1 MNFVAGLLTAVL
13 VIDSLFLILLIL
25 VQLPK
30 KEAGVGQAFGGGATD
45 ALFGAG
51 TGNALTNMTKYAAGI
66 FLTLC
71 LVLYIMGGAARKGGS
86 SVREELKKAS
96 ATSVLPPKAP
106 APTTLTAPPV
116 AIPPASI
123 LPNAPGSAPSQPVQI
138 KGTNS
143 AQIAEELKSVLS
155 NGAVPAPAPKSAP
168 APALLTTTNAP
179 APKAVAPAPATAPS
193 TTPPVKK

>member
-1 MNFVAGLLTAVL
+1 MTFVAGLLTAVL
-13 VIDSLFLILLIL
+13 VLDSLFLILLIL

-71 LVLYIMGGAARKGGS
+71 LVLYVMGGQARKAGS
-86 SVREELKKAS
+86 GVRDALKKEQS
-96 ATSVLPPKAP
+96 GSVLPPKAP
-106 APTTLTAPPV
+106 APATIAAPAVTLPPQ
-116 AIPPASI
+116 SI
-123 LPNAPGSAPSQPVQI
+123 L
-138 KGTNS
+138 
-143 AQIAEELKSVLS
+143 
-155 NGAVPAPAPKSAP
+155 
-168 APALLTTTNAP
+168 TNAP
-179 APKAVAPAPATAPS
+179 ASTNAPAVVAPTLITPSNAVAPKAAAPVATPPS

>member
-13 VIDSLFLILLIL
+13 VLDSLFLILLIL

-30 KEAGVGQAFGGGATD
+30 KEAGVGQAFGGGTTD

-71 LVLYIMGGAARKGGS
+71 LVLYIMGGQARKAGS
-86 SVREELKKAS
+86 GVRDALKKEQS
-96 ATSVLPPKAP
+96 GSVLPPTKAP
-106 APTTLTAPPV
+106 SPATLTAPAV
-116 AIPPASI
+116 TLPPQTI
-123 LPNAPGSAPSQPVQI
+123 LTNAPTA
-138 KGTNS
+138 
-143 AQIAEELKSVLS
+143 
-155 NGAVPAPAPKSAP
+155 
-168 APALLTTTNAP
+168 TNAP
-179 APKAVAPAPATAPS
+179 APKAAPAPAVLTATNAAAPKAAAPVATPPS

>member
-1 MNFVAGLLTAVL
+1 MSFIAGLLTAVL
-13 VIDSLFLILLIL
+13 VLDSLFLILLIL

-51 TGNALTNMTKYAAGI
+51 SGNALTNMTKYAAGI

-71 LVLYIMGGAARKGGS
+71 LVLYVLGGAARKGGS
-86 SVREELKKAS
+86 GIREELKKAG
-96 ATSVLPPKAP
+96 ATSVLPTKAP
-106 APTTLTAPPV
+106 TPTTLTAPAV

-123 LPNAPGSAPSQPVQI
+123 LTNAPT
-138 KGTNS
+138 GTNPP
-143 AQIAEELKSVLS
+143 AAKV
-155 NGAVPAPAPKSAP
+155 APAV
-168 APALLTTTNAP
+168 APALLTTTNGP
-179 APKAVAPAPATAPS
+179 APKAVAPVATPPS

>member
-1 MNFVAGLLTAVL
+1 MCRSVQANGQLFCGFLKEKIMSFVAGLLTAVL
-13 VIDSLFLILLIL
+13 VLDSLFLILLIL

-71 LVLYIMGGAARKGGS
+71 LVLYIMGGQARKTGS
-86 SVREELKKAS
+86 GVRDELKKAG
-96 ATSVLPPKAP
+96 TGSVLPPKAP
-106 APTTLTAPPV
+106 APATLTAPPA

-123 LPNAPGSAPSQPVQI
+123 L
-138 KGTNS
+138 
-143 AQIAEELKSVLS
+143 
-155 NGAVPAPAPKSAP
+155 
-168 APALLTTTNAP
+168 TNAP
-179 APKAVAPAPATAPS
+179 ATKAAPAVAPKLPPTTNAAAPKVAAPVATPPS
-193 TTPPVKK
+193 TTPPAKK